1 METVAILA
9 ALGLSTLLAS
19 RLLPARR
26 SLLVVAVLA
35 LPVCLTLP
43 RTLRH
48 EATEVRQDRHV
59 DSSLAEVAAP
69 FMRGGQRSPQRNE
82 EVRFLLAV
90 RRLVPPDAE
99 IGFTASPGQ
108 RWVRWAAWALA
119 PRLVVPG
126 TEAGWVMV
134 RDEPS
139 TGLGREVLRVGHF
152 GLVQR

>member
-26 SLLVVAVLA
+26 SLLAVAVLA
-35 LPVCLTLP
+35 LPVLLTLP

-48 EATEVRQDRHV
+48 EAVEVRQDRHV

-69 FMRGGQRSPQRNE
+69 FMRGGQRSPGKNE

-90 RRLVPPDAE
+90 RRMVPSDAE

-126 TEAGWVMV
+126 TDVPWVML
-134 RDEPS
+134 RDENAA
-139 TGLGREVLRVGHF
+139 GLGREVLRIGHF
-152 GLVQR
+152 RLVRR